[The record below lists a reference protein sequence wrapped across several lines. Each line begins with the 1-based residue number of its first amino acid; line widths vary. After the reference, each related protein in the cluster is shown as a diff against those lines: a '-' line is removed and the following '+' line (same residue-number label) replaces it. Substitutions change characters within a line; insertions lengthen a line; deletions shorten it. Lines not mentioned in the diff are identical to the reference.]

1 MYLYLHN
8 GIYHS
13 DISNDYLIALGFNAD
28 GIAAIMADKE
38 IYETNLLAME
48 QKNAQER
55 KLEGI
60 EFEGVMCSAT
70 KEDMWGLSSVGHLIG
85 LGDTVNFSFSNGSTL
100 PLTLD
105 NIDAFN
111 TVWWPFRVSF
121 F

>member
-1 MYLYLHN
+1 MYQYLHN

-13 DISNDYLIALGFNAD
+13 DISNDYLLALGIND
-28 GIAAIMADKE
+28 EGIAAIMADKE
-38 IYETNLLAME
+38 MYEAKLLLIE
-48 QKNAQER
+48 QEDAQQR

-60 EFEGVMCSAT
+60 AFAGVMCSAT
-70 KEDMWGLSSVGHLIG
+70 KEDMWGLSAVDPLVKS
-85 LGDTVNFSFSNGSTL
+85 GDTVNFSFSNGNEL
-100 PLTLD
+100 QLTLE